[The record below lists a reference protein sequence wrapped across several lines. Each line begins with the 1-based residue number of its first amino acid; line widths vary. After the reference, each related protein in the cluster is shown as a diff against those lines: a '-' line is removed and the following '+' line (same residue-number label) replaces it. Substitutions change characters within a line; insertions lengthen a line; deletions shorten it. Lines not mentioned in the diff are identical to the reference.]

1 MANGYGNILKEA
13 IVGGSLAIV
22 ALGLSTFLNSV
33 GGIFQG
39 DTTGI
44 AFTLAV
50 LAGATTVVVAGIKA
64 FRIGNILQG
73 LGSLQAPVTAM
84 IWLFV
89 WLLLVGAYS
98 AGLGVFTGQGIG
110 QILGEFVALAT
121 SLQAL
126 FYLVGVMLAYTVA
139 GWVYKNNPAGS

>member
-1 MANGYGNILKEA
+1 MANGNGNILKEA

-33 GGIFQG
+33 VGIFQG

-73 LGSLQAPVTAM
+73 RGSLQAPVTAM

>member
-1 MANGYGNILKEA
+1 MANGNGNILKEA

-33 GGIFQG
+33 VGIFQG

-84 IWLFV
+84 IWWFV
-89 WLLLVGAYS
+89 WLLLFGAYS

>member
-1 MANGYGNILKEA
+1 MANGNGNILKEA

-33 GGIFQG
+33 VGIFQG

-73 LGSLQAPVTAM
+73 LGSLQAPGTAM
-84 IWLFV
+84 IWLVV

>member
-1 MANGYGNILKEA
+1 M
-13 IVGGSLAIV
+13 
-22 ALGLSTFLNSV
+22 
-33 GGIFQG
+33 
-39 DTTGI
+39 
-44 AFTLAV
+44 
-50 LAGATTVVVAGIKA
+50 
-64 FRIGNILQG
+64 
-73 LGSLQAPVTAM
+73 QAPVTAM

>member
-33 GGIFQG
+33 VGIFQG

-139 GWVYKNNPAGS
+139 GWVYKTNPAVS

>member
-1 MANGYGNILKEA
+1 MTNGNGNVVKESF
-13 IVGGSLAIV
+13 VGGSLAIV

-33 GGIFQG
+33 VGIFQG

-64 FRIGNILQG
+64 LRVGKFLSN

-84 IWLFV
+84 IWLFG
-89 WLLLVGAYS
+89 WLLLVGGYS

-110 QILGEFVALAT
+110 QILSEFVALAT

-126 FYLVGVMLAYTVA
+126 FYIVGVMLAYTIA
-139 GWVYKNNPAGS
+139 GIVYKNNPAGT